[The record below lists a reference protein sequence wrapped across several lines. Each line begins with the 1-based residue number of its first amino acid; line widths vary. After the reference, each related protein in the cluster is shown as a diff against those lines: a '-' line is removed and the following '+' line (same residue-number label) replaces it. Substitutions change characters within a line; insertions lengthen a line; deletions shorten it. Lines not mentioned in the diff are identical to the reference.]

1 MQHHPN
7 RQILKGLGRKKGTLG
22 KDKRYSYNKV
32 KRLLYMKKEEVSIDN
47 KNEGSINKGNN
58 VRYLRI
64 YWIDIMTECQV
75 QLRIIYY

>member
-1 MQHHPN
+1 MQHYPN

-22 KDKRYSYNKV
+22 KDERYSYNKV

-47 KNEGSINKGNN
+47 ENEGSINEGNN

-64 YWIDIMTECQV
+64 YWIDIITECQV
-75 QLRIIYY
+75 